1 MDPYVLKKFDDL
13 IDRIVAAKK
22 PCEEKRYDDC
32 YRELG
37 HHVRSANYAIQ
48 EDINVMKITE
58 IGVRRN
64 EKTTEAEKAALSKL
78 NSTLAQVE
86 KQIKKE
92 AQNHVAECEHRLKSG
107 NDPFLEDYEID
118 VTVTYY
124 IDENDPAYSDDRDNA
139 IAQNEFRLKHPAQC
153 ETFADDTNYNEFPID
168 VAEQDR
174 EYHCWLFH
182 CLYDHSEPSLAW
194 SDLLRITGMTVDIVV
209 RYQNFPEIQ

>member
-13 IDRIVAAKK
+13 IGRIVAAKK
-22 PCEEKRYDDC
+22 LCEEKRYEDC

-37 HHVRSANYAIQ
+37 HHVRSACYAIQ

-64 EKTTEAEKAALSKL
+64 EKTTEAEKTALSKL
-78 NSTLAQVE
+78 NSALAQVE

-92 AQNHVAECEHRLKSG
+92 AMNHVVECEHRLKSG
-107 NDPFLEDYEID
+107 NDPFLRDYEISAI
-118 VTVTYY
+118 VTYY
-124 IDENDPAYSDDRDNA
+124 IGEDDPAYCDDRDNI
-139 IAQNEFRLKHPAQC
+139 IAEHEFDLKRSHHS
-153 ETFADDTNYNEFPID
+153 ERIADGNNYNEFPID